1 MAKNNKIMNKK
12 KQTKKS
18 TKKTDCKC
26 KMPMFFVG
34 GRVNKTKRKRKGK
47 GKVASCTFFGGD
59 NGDNNNAPYPIN
71 TKINAIEFPISTR
84 IMPPMS
90 GGKSNRNKNGTT
102 RKRVKKLKGG
112 SSILATGDPEAKIM
126 PTVLN
131 NSNASAAISGDP
143 VGNNNVFGVPAILTS
158 VNV

>member
-71 TKINAIEFPISTR
+71 TKINAIEFPISTL
-84 IMPPMS
+84 PPMS

-102 RKRVKKLKGG
+102 RKRVKKMKGG
-112 SSILATGDPEAKIM
+112 SSILETGNPETKIM

-131 NSNASAAISGDP
+131 GSNASAAISG
-143 VGNNNVFGVPAILTS
+143 VLIGNNSNVLRIPENLNV

>member
-1 MAKNNKIMNKK
+1 MAKINKLTKK
-12 KQTKKS
+12 KRQAKKNTQKS
-18 TKKTDCKC
+18 GRNCKS
-26 KMPMFFVG
+26 PIFFLG
-34 GRVNKTKRKRKGK
+34 GRVNKRKRKGK

-59 NGDNNNAPYPIN
+59 NGDNNAPYPIN

-84 IMPPMS
+84 TMPSIS